1 MCDYTQNNMYNRHKK
16 IAVTVSQFLLFI
28 TTIMEVLS
36 LLFPTHRVEEE
47 AAANQK
53 MATERTNAENK
64 IKSLEEQVT
73 LNEDNIAK
81 VST

>member
-1 MCDYTQNNMYNRHKK
+1 M
-16 IAVTVSQFLLFI
+16 
-28 TTIMEVLS
+28 
-36 LLFPTHRVEEE
+36 EEE

-53 MATERTNAENK
+53 MAAERANAENK
-64 IKSLEEQVT
+64 IKTLEEQVT